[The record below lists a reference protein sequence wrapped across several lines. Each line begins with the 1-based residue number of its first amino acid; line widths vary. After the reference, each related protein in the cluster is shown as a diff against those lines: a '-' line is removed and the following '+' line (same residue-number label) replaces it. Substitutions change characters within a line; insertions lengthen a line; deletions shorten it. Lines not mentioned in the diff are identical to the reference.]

1 MGLAW
6 RDEQYKQIIYNLGYP
21 PRCWRS
27 GLQMLI
33 IIAALLCLIILS
45 HFLYYR
51 GGKQLLLSFLLTVAT
66 FVAYLTYMMKT
77 M

>member
-1 MGLAW
+1 
-6 RDEQYKQIIYNLGYP
+6 
-21 PRCWRS
+21 
-27 GLQMLI
+27 MLI
-33 IIAALLCLIILS
+33 IIAALLGLVILS
-45 HFLYYR
+45 HFLYSR